1 MPLANLPNDSRF
13 AVPRRDGVE
22 EASRLCHL
30 SIETP
35 TFPFL
40 FQTFTRYTISTR
52 NPNYSDSLV
61 HRVPIIRVR
70 ECRKSI
76 EIKSMI
82 RSGTIRLHL
91 LEEGEE
97 GRRYSSTGTR
107 HVGRELLWRSPGFD
121 THTPC
126 RLTKHINNDSFLET
140 PRHQPFS
147 IRPRITLSENVLSP
161 RDSFFKIFLFPRN
174 F

>member
-1 MPLANLPNDSRF
+1 MHAPANAPNAMPLANLPNDSRF

-30 SIETP
+30 SIGTP
-35 TFPFL
+35 TFSLPFPH
-40 FQTFTRYTISTR
+40 FYFTYTVSIR

-61 HRVPIIRVR
+61 HRVPIIR
-70 ECRKSI
+70 CRKSI
-76 EIKSMI
+76 EIKSKI
-82 RSGTIRLHL
+82 RSGTIGDDSHL
-91 LEEGEE
+91 FEEGEE
-97 GRRYSSTGTR
+97 GRRCSSTGTR

-147 IRPRITLSENVLSP
+147 IRPRITLSENLP
-161 RDSFFKIFLFPRN
+161 P
-174 F
+174 

>member
-82 RSGTIRLHL
+82 RSGTIGDDSIAFVGGGGGGSAVLVHGHAARWPRAPVAL
-91 LEEGEE
+91 
-97 GRRYSSTGTR
+97 TGFR
-107 HVGRELLWRSPGFD
+107 HPHAVSPHQ
-121 THTPC
+121 TH
-126 RLTKHINNDSFLET
+126 K
-140 PRHQPFS
+140 
-147 IRPRITLSENVLSP
+147 
-161 RDSFFKIFLFPRN
+161 
-174 F
+174 